1 MGMYNQDNANVA
13 VVRERE
19 EKSECQQVVELVGA
33 IVAIAVGCYVGFL
46 LYDYHSENALG
57 TTSKN
62 IQKVLAGTH
71 DTDDSVTPV
80 TADHDCERDG
90 QPGCLNLL
98 WRRTL
103 IALVFIVVEALCVGG
118 YWYTRDS
125 NAFCYFGVRALIPFV
140 MWNGARVASA
150 LTL

>member
-71 DTDDSVTPV
+71 DTDDSGTPV
-80 TADHDCERDG
+80 TVDDDCERDG
-90 QPGCLNLL
+90 QPGCLTNFL
-98 WRRTL
+98 WRSVKCCL
-103 IALVFIVVEALCVGG
+103 AYYVILG
-118 YWYTRDS
+118 
-125 NAFCYFGVRALIPFV
+125 LIPLFIC
-140 MWNGARVASA
+140 A
-150 LTL
+150 LKWDCWLTAQCCKHGYGVELNVPGMMI